1 MPTLENVDV
10 ISVLTDVLNENTE
23 YYKSDFE
30 HDKRWLKEAVQK
42 DNPEDKIFYWLSR
55 SHGTHLLGEREVFI
69 KDSPEN
75 ITFLHWY
82 AEKEPSIRAYAVVVT
97 GEADG
102 KIIGNVYDIDY
113 PQICEYIK
121 ENAAVA
127 DNKTMY
133 YEHGSVDVAANNY
146 ENLASHP
153 NFGRYVG
160 YELIPNNPE
169 YLKDLLQK
177 VRAERGQET
186 VENTQAEIEQA
197 PEEQP
202 PLENPVSET
211 PKNENA
217 ADSADIENTTDT
229 AATETEQEQTETPEP
244 NGRINFYH
252 TINEAMAK
260 RAKEMNSY
268 SDYRQGSAT
277 ASYRA
282 EVDKAIEIA
291 EKQKKRVDPQFHDK
305 IDSLLAT
312 YCRKLAA
319 NINKGLEIETRC
331 PSWLITGGSNFP
343 VRKKEKQNA
352 ARETNWREY
361 QDIQGL
367 LDKIKS
373 VGMGG
378 ISADDPNAI
387 EKLENKLAKL
397 EAYHQKVKTVNAYFR
412 KHKSVEGCP
421 VLTAEEIEKM
431 TAVINSERSMYKMP
445 YPPYELQY
453 NNAEMRRL
461 KQRIESLKARDRTNF
476 VGWEFDG
483 GRVEPNTADNRLQIY
498 FDEKPTADVR
508 EELKKNSFNWSP
520 KAKVWQRQLNT
531 NLYWICD
538 KIECIKPLGDKLPSE
553 ILKEANAPKQEQEQ
567 QTAEPPDKSDSFIA
581 KMLDNAEIDVIHFTS
596 QEQYDKWVAEHGEP
610 PAKPKQETKTANI
623 DIYKEPTVTVL
634 YTESWSFDEGQQ
646 MPFNVADEMFAKL
659 DKTCVADNKHFKTE
673 YRIDFVL
680 NGEEGSYTGRFD
692 FGSNQGDILKG
703 LKDYHEFILNTP
715 DVQKQFADLGKLEEI
730 NDKCEFILNT
740 FIPYMEIHRSLQIM
754 EQAARKIA
762 DQSETPEND
771 FLYYAAMRDYVAECR
786 ENLNTTDFKDF
797 KLPEAP
803 KREDYHK
810 PTMDELE
817 KKAEQGEQIAITDMI
832 DSIDADKKRAKAAK
846 SAKAEKPSIVKRLA
860 DEKAKASGKT
870 AETPKRTNK
879 KKNQDLEVN

>member
-1 MPTLENVDV
+1 MPTLENVDI
-10 ISVLTDVLNENTE
+10 ISVLTDIVNENTE

-30 HDKRWLKEAVQK
+30 HNKRWLKEAAHK
-42 DNPEDKIFYWLSR
+42 ENPEDKIFYWLSY
-55 SHGTHLLGEREVFI
+55 SYGTHLLGEREVFI
-69 KDSPEN
+69 KDTPEN
-75 ITFLHWY
+75 INFLHWY
-82 AEKEPSIRAYAVVVT
+82 AEREPTIKAYAVVVKD
-97 GEADG
+97 EADG
-102 KIIGNVYDIDY
+102 KIIGNVYDLNY
-113 PQICEYIK
+113 PELCEYIK
-121 ENAAVA
+121 KNAAVA
-127 DNKTMY
+127 DNKIMY
-133 YEHGSVDVAANNY
+133 YENGSVEVAANNY
-146 ENLASHP
+146 DNLTGHAEY
-153 NFGRYVG
+153 GRYVG
-160 YELIPNNPE
+160 YELIPNDPE
-169 YLKDLLQK
+169 HLKEMLNK

-186 VENTQAEIEQA
+186 VENTQAEVEHA
-197 PEEQP
+197 PEEQTTP
-202 PLENPVSET
+202 ETVVSET
-211 PKNENA
+211 AKKENA
-217 ADSADIENTTDT
+217 ADSADIENTPDSAATDT
-229 AATETEQEQTETPEP
+229 PQEQSETTEDKPE
-244 NGRINFYH
+244 NSFYYP
-252 TINEAMAK
+252 INEAMAK

-282 EVDKAIEIA
+282 EVDKVIEIA

-305 IDSLLAT
+305 IDSLLSA

-331 PSWLITGGSNFP
+331 PSWLITGGGNFP

-352 ARETNWREY
+352 ARESNWREY

-367 LDKIKS
+367 LSKIQS

-387 EKLENKLAKL
+387 EKLESKLAKL

-412 KHKSVEGCP
+412 KHKTVEGCP

-498 FDEKPTADVR
+498 FDDKPTADVR

-538 KIECIKPLGDKLPSE
+538 KIECIKPLGDKSPSE
-553 ILKEANAPKQEQEQ
+553 ILKEANAPQKEQP
-567 QTAEPPDKSDSFIA
+567 TAEAPEQSESFIS
-581 KMLDNAEIDVIHFTS
+581 KLLDNAEIEFTHFTS
-596 QEQYDKWVAEHGEP
+596 QEQFDKWVAEHGEP
-610 PAKPKQETKTANI
+610 PTKPKQETKTAEI

-646 MPFNVADEMFAKL
+646 MPFNVADEMFARL
-659 DKTCVADNKHFKTE
+659 DKTCVTENKCFKTE

-680 NGEEGSYTGRFD
+680 DGKDGSYTGRFD

-703 LKDYHEFILNTP
+703 LKSYHEFMLNTP
-715 DVQKQFADLGKLEEI
+715 DIQKQFADLEKLEEL
-730 NDKCEFILNT
+730 NSKCEFILNT

-754 EQAARKIA
+754 EQSARKIA

-786 ENLNTTDFKDF
+786 EKLNTSDFKDF

-860 DEKAKASGKT
+860 DEKAKAKN
-870 AETPKRTNK
+870 AETPKRTTR
-879 KKNQDLEVN
+879 KKNQNLEVN

>member
-1 MPTLENVDV
+1 MPILENVD
-10 ISVLTDVLNENTE
+10 LFDVLGNVVNENTE

-30 HDKRWLKEAVQK
+30 HDKRWLTNAAGKENA
-42 DNPEDKIFYWLSR
+42 EDKIFYWISR

-82 AEKEPSIRAYAVVVT
+82 AENEPSIRAYAVVVT

-169 YLKDLLQK
+169 YLKDLLK
-177 VRAERGQET
+177 EVRAERGQEA
-186 VENTQAEIEQA
+186 VENTQAEVEQA

-202 PLENPVSET
+202 PPEIPASET
-211 PKNENA
+211 PTNENA
-217 ADSADIENTTDT
+217 ADSADTENTPDS
-229 AATETEQEQTETPEP
+229 AASNTSQEQEPPTEEQTTTPL
-244 NGRINFYH
+244 YH
-252 TINEAMAK
+252 SINEAMAK

-291 EKQKKRVDPQFHDK
+291 EKQKKRVDPQYHEK

-352 ARETNWREY
+352 ARESNWREY

-367 LDKIKS
+367 LSKIQS

-421 VLTAEEIEKM
+421 VLTAAEIASM
-431 TAVINSERSMYKMP
+431 TAEINSERSMYKMP

-553 ILKEANAPKQEQEQ
+553 ILKEVNAPKKEQEQ
-567 QTAEPPDKSDSFIA
+567 QAAEPPDKSESFIA
-581 KMLDNAEIDVIHFTS
+581 KMLDTAEIEFTHFTS
-596 QEQYDKWVAEHGEP
+596 QEQFDKWVAANGVP
-610 PAKPKQETKTANI
+610 PTKPKQETKTAEI

-634 YTESWSFDEGQQ
+634 YTESWSFDDGQQ
-646 MPFNVADEMFAKL
+646 MPFNVADEMFSGC
-659 DKTCVADNKHFKTE
+659 DRTCVSDKKFFKTE

-703 LKDYHEFILNTP
+703 LKDYHEFMLNSP
-715 DVQKQFADLGKLEEI
+715 DIQKQFTDLGGLEEL
-730 NDKCEFILNT
+730 NSKCEFILNT
-740 FIPYMEIHRSLQIM
+740 FIPYMEIHRSLQVM
-754 EQAARKIA
+754 EQAAVEAAKAPDI
-762 DQSETPEND
+762 PEND
-771 FLYYAAMRDYVAECR
+771 FLYYSAVRKYVANCR
-786 ENLNTTDFKDF
+786 KDLNTTDFKDF

-846 SAKAEKPSIVKRLA
+846 SAKNEKPSIVKRLA
-860 DEKAKASGKT
+860 DEKAKAKT
-870 AETPKRTNK
+870 AQTPKRTIK

>member
-1 MPTLENVDV
+1 MPTLENVDI

-30 HDKRWLKEAVQK
+30 HDKRWLKEAAHK
-42 DNPEDKIFYWLSR
+42 ENPEDKIFYWLSR

-69 KDSPEN
+69 KSSPEN
-75 ITFLHWY
+75 ITFVYWNDVNT
-82 AEKEPSIRAYAVVVT
+82 ESVKAYAVVVKDET
-97 GEADG
+97 DG
-102 KIIGNVYDIDY
+102 KVIGNVYDINY
-113 PQICEYIK
+113 PELCEYIK
-121 ENAAVA
+121 ENAVVA
-127 DNKTMY
+127 DNKIMY
-133 YEHGSVDVAANNY
+133 YENGSVEVAENNFD
-146 ENLASHP
+146 NLTGHAEY
-153 NFGRYVG
+153 GRYVG
-160 YELIPNNPE
+160 YELIPNDPE
-169 YLKDLLQK
+169 RLKEMLNK
-177 VRAERGQET
+177 VRTERGQET
-186 VENTQAEIEQA
+186 IENTQAEIEQA
-197 PEEQP
+197 PEEQTKP
-202 PLENPVSET
+202 ETVVSET
-211 PKNENA
+211 AKKENA
-217 ADSADIENTTDT
+217 ADSADIENTPDS
-229 AATETEQEQTETPEP
+229 AANATPQEQAEEKEEKATNPH
-244 NGRINFYH
+244 YH
-252 TINEAMAK
+252 AINEAMAK

-291 EKQKKRVDPQFHDK
+291 ERQKKRVDPQFHDK

-331 PSWLITGGSNFP
+331 PSWLITGGGNFP

-352 ARETNWREY
+352 ARESNWREY

-387 EKLENKLAKL
+387 EKLESKLAKL

-412 KHKSVEGCP
+412 KHKTVEGCP

-483 GRVEPNTADNRLQIY
+483 GRVEPNTTDNRLQIY
-498 FDEKPTADVR
+498 FDDKPTADVR

-538 KIECIKPLGDKLPSE
+538 KIECIKPLGDKSPSE
-553 ILKEANAPKQEQEQ
+553 ILKEANAPQKEQP
-567 QTAEPPDKSDSFIA
+567 TAEAPEQSESFIS
-581 KMLDNAEIDVIHFTS
+581 KLLDNAEIEFTHFTS
-596 QEQYDKWVAEHGEP
+596 QEQFDKWVAEHGEP
-610 PAKPKQETKTANI
+610 PKSENEKIIEDFAKRLTS
-623 DIYKEPTVTVL
+623 EPTVTVL
-634 YTESWSFDEGQQ
+634 LTESNYVKEGQQ
-646 MPFNVADEMFAKL
+646 MSFSEANELFSRCDYKAK
-659 DKTCVADNKHFKTE
+659 AEDNRFKTD
-673 YRIDFVL
+673 YRIDFML
-680 NGEEGSYTGRFD
+680 GGKGGSYEGRYN
-692 FGSNQGDILKG
+692 FGSEQHDILDGIKH
-703 LKDYHEFILNTP
+703 YHEFILNTP
-715 DVQKQFADLGKLEEI
+715 DVQKQFESLGKLEEI
-730 NDKCEFILNT
+730 TDKCEFILNT
-740 FIPYMEIHRSLQIM
+740 FIPYMEMHKSLSTM
-754 EQAARKIA
+754 EQAARTIA

-786 ENLNTTDFKDF
+786 EKLNTSDFKDF

-832 DSIDADKKRAKAAK
+832 DSIDADKKRAKASK
-846 SAKAEKPSIVKRLA
+846 SAKTEKPSIVKRLA
-860 DEKAKASGKT
+860 DEKAKAKN
-870 AETPKRTNK
+870 AETPKRTTR
-879 KKNQDLEVN
+879 KKNQNLEVN